1 MAVIAIGTYRTDRS
15 RTPRLPLAG
24 GSPPE
29 SRLLASRGGN
39 STLRARW
46 SPRGESLLRGR
57 RAGVEEAPQG
67 QWRLS

>member
-15 RTPRLPLAG
+15 RTPRLPLAR